1 MRLALR
7 LAADLYAGRAASM
20 RPTGLRQDR
29 RGEGDVDGQAA
40 AGPGFRGDGGAV
52 GGGDSPDDGQAE
64 AVAAAAAGGA
74 RGGPPEGLGQ
84 AGGGGGRG
92 GPARGGPPHDGVTA

>member
-64 AVAAAAAGGA
+64 AVGAAAAGGGA
-74 RGGPPEGLGQ
+74 PGGG
-84 AGGGGGRG
+84 GGGGGRAAGRAGTG
-92 GPARGGPPHDGVTA
+92 GRRRRPG